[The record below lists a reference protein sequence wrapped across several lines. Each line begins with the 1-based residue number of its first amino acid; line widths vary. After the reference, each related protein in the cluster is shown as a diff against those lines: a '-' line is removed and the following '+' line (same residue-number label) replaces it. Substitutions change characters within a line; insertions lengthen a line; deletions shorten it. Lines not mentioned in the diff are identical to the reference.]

1 MFNQIRRIWADTGTN
16 DKDFTPQELKLK
28 DALKHLKDSADS
40 LSKASE
46 LLLHVIETKG
56 NS

>member
-1 MFNQIRRIWADTGTN
+1 MFNQLRRIWADTGTE

-28 DALKHLKDSADS
+28 DALKHLKEASDN
-40 LSKASE
+40 LSRASE

-56 NS
+56 SG